1 MLLGRA
7 WTIGLLAL
15 GWPALAA
22 DAPPSRA
29 GGQPPSPQAAE
40 EPQVQIKN
48 LDRTS
53 VIYLEHQGPYWK
65 LGHLFAQVADFM
77 TRHDQ
82 PGPLFGRYLD
92 DPRKVELS
100 RLRAEVGFIVSGDLQ
115 AAEPYQTKVLPP
127 RTVAALVVRGHYGQT
142 PAWHPT
148 LFAWIT
154 EHGYLAEQAV
164 TEIYPISPDG
174 VPPTERTT
182 EIQVTLLGAAGD
194 GPIRPKQTEPRRRA
208 PRSMDYK
215 AFARRLVPLKAVF
228 PESLRDW
235 MAQVVLRIE
244 AIRTA
249 AAAHADGGKTALDV
263 YAGPIL
269 ARSGW
274 LLEGTRASYDVE
286 PPARASEAAIHRWR
300 TEARRLLPR
309 LDAVLVNVTLA
320 RIGPDEAL
328 DQLVKLTAWVPD
340 LVEQASRSRPRR

>member
-1 MLLGRA
+1 MFLGRA
-7 WTIGLLAL
+7 WTIGLLAFAS
-15 GWPALAA
+15 PALAA
-22 DAPPSRA
+22 DAPPGRA
-29 GGQPPSPQAAE
+29 GGQPPAPQTTDG
-40 EPQVQIKN
+40 PQVQIKN
-48 LDRTS
+48 LDRTK

-65 LGHLFAQVADFM
+65 LGRLFAQVADFM
-77 TRHDQ
+77 ARHDQ

-92 DPRKVELS
+92 DPRKVELND
-100 RLRAEVGFIVSGDLQ
+100 LRAEVGFIVSGELQ
-115 AAEPYQTKVLPP
+115 APEPYRTKVLPP

-148 LFAWIT
+148 LFARVT

-182 EIQVTLLGAAGD
+182 EIQVTLVGAAGD
-194 GPIRPKQTEPRRRA
+194 GPIRPEQSEPRRRA
-208 PRSMDYK
+208 PRPMDYK
-215 AFARRLVPLKAVF
+215 AFARTLVPPKAVF

-235 MAQVVLRIE
+235 MVQVVLRIE
-244 AIRTA
+244 AIHTA
-249 AAAHADGGKTALDV
+249 AAARAGGGKTALDV
-263 YAGPIL
+263 YAEPIL

-274 LLEGTRASYDVE
+274 LLEGARASYDVQA
-286 PPARASEAAIHRWR
+286 PPRAPEAAIHRWR

-328 DQLVKLTAWVPD
+328 DQLVELTAWVPD
-340 LVEQASRSRPRR
+340 LVEQVSRSRPRG